1 MLLIWWTL
9 DSMHKT
15 HSNSKGIL
23 RVFGPMIKNHRETL
37 TIPTTIKPSQ
47 ANRIEEQ
54 SNKNRNT
61 TSLKSKLSN
70 KLPQGTMLKVWEG
83 PVILTGYGIFQ
94 RMKRK
99 KIKNKLMTNRLKV
112 KMKRCKK
119 LIPMLES
126 REGIHSAVKVSPIG

>member
-1 MLLIWWTL
+1 M
-9 DSMHKT
+9 S
-15 HSNSKGIL
+15 
-23 RVFGPMIKNHRETL
+23 HR
-37 TIPTTIKPSQ
+37 
-47 ANRIEEQ
+47 
-54 SNKNRNT
+54 
-61 TSLKSKLSN
+61 SKLSN

-94 RMKRK
+94 KMKRK

-126 REGIHSAVKVSPIG
+126 REGIRSAVKVSPIG